1 MANKR
6 QLKKDIHSLLNDVI
20 EEAYMVMMEN
30 PEVEDTKLENI
41 IDQAADTMNDLLSR
55 TNKGDKLNDKKAAR
69 EHYGAIKNELGEK
82 SLEFAEK
89 LNKLGTGK

>member
-1 MANKR
+1 MANRR

-30 PEVEDTKLENI
+30 PEVEDAKLENI

-55 TNKGDKLNDKKAAR
+55 ANSGDKLSERKKVK
-69 EHYGAIKNELGEK
+69 EHYSSIRNELGTK
-82 SLEFAEK
+82 NLEFAD
-89 LNKLGTGK
+89 KLGKLSTGR